1 MLASAPAA
9 MYTTYSPARRL
20 ADMKADGG
28 QVRDVVFRVR
38 GRAVTSKTGA
48 WSQVVAQNPQL
59 KALTGIKIEEGLN
72 QAFFKCNTPDEE
84 DFAGLQA
91 WVSTNAACPT
101 IAANLAYDGADTFIA
116 LNVVAPFLISQC
128 YNL

>member
-1 MLASAPAA
+1 VYAA
-9 MYTTYSPARRL
+9 TSQVRLRLIEGVVDNQFTYTL

-59 KALTGIKIEEGLN
+59 KALTGITIEEGLN
-72 QAFFKCNTPDEE
+72 QAFLKCNTPD
-84 DFAGLQA
+84 
-91 WVSTNAACPT
+91 
-101 IAANLAYDGADTFIA
+101 
-116 LNVVAPFLISQC
+116 
-128 YNL
+128 